1 MCKCIWS
8 CRSFRAGTFFNEEN
22 WNTKKFPQKEVQK
35 ALREKIY
42 IYIHTHTH
50 ARARARPKRV
60 RVRSALLR
68 LFVLGARAW
77 ERERE
82 REREAH
88 LGDFSYSSVILVLN
102 TNKREAS
109 RDDGESGG

>member
-1 MCKCIWS
+1 VCKCIWS

-35 ALREKIY
+35 AREKIY
-42 IYIHTHTH
+42 IYIHTHART
-50 ARARARPKRV
+50 RARTSEKGPGSFCTSSSFCSGRSRV
-60 RVRSALLR
+60 
-68 LFVLGARAW
+68 G

-82 REREAH
+82 KEVN